1 MLRYVD
7 GSPCPENPKRLISS
21 NFTFPCY
28 NNGKVINRY
37 LFTKFCDFKKY
48 YSYVFMIDF
57 SRDFRNLKDMKSA
70 LTFLSGK
77 QV

>member
-1 MLRYVD
+1 MD
-7 GSPCPENPKRLISS
+7 GSPCPENPKKLISS

-28 NNGKVINRY
+28 NNDKVINRY
-37 LFTKFCDFKKY
+37 LFIQLFVIFKEEY
-48 YSYVFMIDF
+48 CNYIFMIDL
-57 SRDFRNLKDMKSA
+57 SRDFRNLKNMKTA